1 MPKISELYIG
11 GLFMNSSITIDDRE
25 RMIISG
31 VKSVESVTD
40 TLITLFTEN
49 GDLAVKGEGLATDE
63 FDPNGGLL
71 RVNGRIDALIFTT
84 EKYHLPDNFISRLF
98 R

>member
-1 MPKISELYIG
+1 
-11 GLFMNSSITIDDRE
+11 MNSSITIDDRE
-25 RMIISG
+25 RMIITG

-49 GDLAVKGEGLATDE
+49 GDLAVRGAGLATDE
-63 FDPNGGLL
+63 FDPKGGLL
-71 RVNGRIDALIFTT
+71 RVNGRIDALVFTT
-84 EKYHLPDNFISRLF
+84 GKYHLPDNFISRLF